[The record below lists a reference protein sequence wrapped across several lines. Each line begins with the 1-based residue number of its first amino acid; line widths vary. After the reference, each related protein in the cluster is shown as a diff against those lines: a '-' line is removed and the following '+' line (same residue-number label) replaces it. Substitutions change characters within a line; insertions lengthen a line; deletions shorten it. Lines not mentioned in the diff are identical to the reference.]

1 MMMPWLF
8 RLMVSVLPM
17 VDAATLPVPEV
28 QVIVMER
35 QNSGISIKTMYAPQL
50 AMIRLEIGNRVTVID
65 LPHQLVWWLAKQ
77 NHQLVNEQSFS
88 QLIKSEQTVRLD
100 TKKFTGFEIPAL
112 ETLGIHDWQLQ
123 PSSVEYI
130 RNQQPAFCQ
139 TVELKNRSGEIISMC
154 VRQDQAIQRLEFME
168 KYFEQL
174 PTQLKRDLESSEE
187 IFLYS
192 QGLLPVLWKR
202 RGRSFEL
209 RSIKHESVAMT
220 FFRKPS
226 EYEKSAPRYAAE
238 ESYFDAMKRASKS
251 LKLKNR
257 KNH

>member
-1 MMMPWLF
+1 VGRVKDFDNKEEYEFVTEPHMKNQILF
-8 RLMVSVLPM
+8 DYMYRIPPNHRKLKS
-17 VDAATLPVPEV
+17 
-28 QVIVMER
+28 I
-35 QNSGISIKTMYAPQL
+35 QNI
-50 AMIRLEIGNRVTVID
+50 IRLAEKN
-65 LPHQLVWWLAKQ
+65 
-77 NHQLVNEQSFS
+77 N
-88 QLIKSEQTVRLD
+88 IKILFYIS
-100 TKKFTGFEIPAL
+100 PA
-112 ETLGIHDWQLQ
+112 D
-123 PSSVEYI
+123 V
-130 RNQQPAFCQ
+130 
-139 TVELKNRSGEIISMC
+139 
-154 VRQDQAIQRLEFME
+154 EFME